1 MLNFLGFAIFGLIVG
16 AIARLLVP
24 GRQNMGI
31 LMTMIMGIIGSL
43 LGGAV
48 GYFILGGGD
57 GFSPAG
63 WIGSIIGTTA
73 LIWFTTRRGRI
84 NA

>member
-31 LMTMIMGIIGSL
+31 FMTMVMGIIGSL

-48 GYFILGGGD
+48 GYFLWNSGE

-63 WIGSIIGTTA
+63 WIGSIVGTTA
-73 LIWFTTRRGRI
+73 LVWFASRNRAAT
-84 NA
+84 